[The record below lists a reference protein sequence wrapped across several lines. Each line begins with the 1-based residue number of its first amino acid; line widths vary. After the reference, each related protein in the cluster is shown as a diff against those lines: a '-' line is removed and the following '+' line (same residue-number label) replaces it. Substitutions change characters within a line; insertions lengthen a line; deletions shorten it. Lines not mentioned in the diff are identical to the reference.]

1 MQTMELTDCELWKRY
16 QQKKD
21 MSAREELLKRN
32 VPLVRFT
39 IERMTIPQNR
49 SWLDTDDLMTAGII
63 GLIDAVE
70 KFNPELGG
78 KFSTYA
84 FFRIRGAILDEM
96 RAMDWVPRSVRQ
108 KTRELEQAYKVL
120 NDKLHRPVT
129 DQDLAK
135 YFKVSQKRFQS
146 MLSDIYIP
154 PMISLDEIQEDREKK
169 HRDVVAAE
177 NNPAERDLGGAFTEL
192 AAKEARDLLGNLIE
206 RMPEKE
212 RLVLTLYYYEELTLK
227 EIAAILEVTESRIC
241 QIHGQAIIH
250 LKTTMKAERM
260 DFVIK

>member
-1 MQTMELTDCELWKRY
+1 MEVTDRELWQRY
-16 QQKKD
+16 HKNKD

-39 IERMTIPQNR
+39 IERMTVPQNR
-49 SWLDTDDLMTAGII
+49 SWLDMDDLMTAGII

-70 KFNPELGG
+70 KFNPEMGG

-108 KTRELEQAYKVL
+108 KTRELEQAYEVL
-120 NDKLHRPVT
+120 GNKLHRPVT
-129 DQDLAK
+129 EQDLAK
-135 YFKVSQKRFQS
+135 YFKMSSKRFQS
-146 MLSDIYIP
+146 MLSEINVP
-154 PMISLDEIQEDREKK
+154 PMVSLDEILEDREKK
-169 HRDVVAAE
+169 RRDIIAAE
-177 NNPAERDLGGAFTEL
+177 TDAGERNLGGAFTQL
-192 AAKEARDLLGNLIE
+192 AAKEARDLLGHLIE
-206 RMPEKE
+206 RLPEKE

-227 EIAAILEVTESRIC
+227 EIAAILEVTESRVC

-250 LKTTMKAERM
+250 LRTAMKAERM
-260 DFVIK
+260 EFVIK